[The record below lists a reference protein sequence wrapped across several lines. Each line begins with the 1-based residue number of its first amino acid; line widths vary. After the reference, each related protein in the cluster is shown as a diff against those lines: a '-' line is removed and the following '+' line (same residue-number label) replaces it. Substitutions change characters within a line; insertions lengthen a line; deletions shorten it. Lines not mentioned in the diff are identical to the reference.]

1 MIMKDGIYSII
12 FISNEDSCGEGILI
26 KNGNLITGGD
36 IASVYQGV
44 LSEEE
49 DIILHVH
56 RYNHEIPSVLNIE
69 QDYQL
74 VIPKKVLSN
83 DSNVTLHCH
92 VRGNEKLFVDV
103 YARFIEPLIIKNTEK
118 S

>member
-26 KNGNLITGGD
+26 KNGNMITGGD
-36 IASVYQGV
+36 IASVYQGG
-44 LSEEE
+44 LSEDE

-56 RYNHEIPSVLNIE
+56 RYNYEIPSVLNIE

-83 DSNVTLHCH
+83 DN
-92 VRGNEKLFVDV
+92 N
-103 YARFIEPLIIKNTEK
+103 
-118 S
+118 

>member
-83 DSNVTLHCH
+83 DSNV
-92 VRGNEKLFVDV
+92 
-103 YARFIEPLIIKNTEK
+103 
-118 S
+118 